1 MWHALLLAVQTA
13 AWFLVIA
20 GLVLGV
26 FYVVKA
32 LVKTRSPR
40 RA

>member
-1 MWHALLLAVQTA
+1 MWHALLLAVQSA

-20 GLVLGV
+20 GLALGV
-26 FYVVKA
+26 FYVMKA
-32 LVKTRSPR
+32 LVKARSPR